1 VADESP
7 QNSKKTGEDHPLS
20 TLGEPYRWKPGQSGN
35 PGGRPRRKPL
45 TEALELLLQET
56 DPRTKKQNLVLI
68 IEALV
73 KKAKK
78 GDTTAIRETL
88 DRVEGKTV
96 QPISGPEGGA
106 IPVSVEGVDEA
117 LAKLLDELKPKAE

>member
-1 VADESP
+1 VADEET
-7 QNSKKTGEDHPLS
+7 QNKPETSEELTARIR
-20 TLGEPYRWKPGQSGN
+20 PYQWKPGQSGN